1 MEQLIRIG
9 MDTSKNFF
17 QLHGVNAVEQ
27 VVLRKTLRR
36 KELLPFLAKLRPAVI
51 GLEACGGSH
60 YWAREIQALGH
71 EPRLVPAA
79 YARMY
84 VKRGKN
90 DAADAGAVCEATGR
104 PSMRFVP
111 VKSAEN
117 QAALMLAGMRERMI
131 RSRTQVSNRIR
142 GYAAEFGLIA
152 PKGMCKLPLLLARIG
167 ENRSIPE
174 LAREMFELL
183 AGEYA
188 DINRRIQALDRRLM
202 AWHRQN
208 EASRRL
214 AEQPGIGP
222 IGGSLLVM
230 KVPHPQMYRSARD
243 FAAWMGL
250 TPKDHSTANKQRLGA
265 ITRAGDEQLRSVLVS
280 GAMAV
285 LRHAKRRGSHPSPAV
300 DRLLQHKSL
309 KLAAVALANK
319 NARIAWRLMV
329 SGGRYDPLRHGPTS
343 LAPCSAP
350 SRTLAR
356 RLAVASQSLTA
367 PVRGAPN

>member
-1 MEQLIRIG
+1 VEEITRIG
-9 MDTSKNFF
+9 IDTSKHFF
-17 QLHGVNAVEQ
+17 QLHGVNAMEQ
-27 VVLRKTLRR
+27 VVLRKKLRR
-36 KELLPFLAKLRPAVI
+36 KELLPFLAKLPPTVI

-60 YWAREIQALGH
+60 CWAREIQALGH

-79 YARMY
+79 YAKMY

-152 PKGMCKLPLLLARIG
+152 AKGMCKLPLLLERIR
-167 ENRSIPE
+167 EDCSIPE

-183 AGEYA
+183 AGEFA
-188 DINRRIQALDRRLM
+188 DINRRMHALDRRLM

-208 EASRRL
+208 EVSRRL

-222 IGGSLLVM
+222 IGGSLLAM
-230 KVPHPQMYRSARD
+230 KVPNPEMYRSARD
-243 FAAWMGL
+243 FAAWIGL
-250 TPKDHSTANKQRLGA
+250 TPKDHSTANKQRLGG
-265 ITRAGDEQLRSVLVS
+265 ITRAGDEQLRAVLVS

-285 LRHAKRRGSHPSPAV
+285 LRQAKRPGSHSSPAV
-300 DRLLQHKSL
+300 VRLLQHKSM

-329 SGGRYDPLRHGPTS
+329 SGGRYDPLHHGRTN

-356 RLAVASQSLTA
+356 RYARLLRN
-367 PVRGAPN
+367 P